1 MGKVHWLALTSVS
14 GIGGVTARRLVA
26 RFGSVQAVLQ
36 GSAEEMQQVPRVS
49 ADVAARIRALDVEA
63 FEDELA
69 ALADAGVEVVT
80 LDDDAYPA
88 NLYPLPDAPPL
99 LYVSGNVLPDDS
111 LAVAIVGT
119 REPTPAGRSIAEQ
132 LAQELATRGL
142 TVVSGLA
149 TGIDTAAHIG
159 ALQSVTGRTLAVP
172 GSGLGIIHPR
182 ENRPLAL
189 RIADRGAVLSEL
201 RPQTPATG
209 PSLMARDRIVSG
221 LGRAVI
227 VVEAQTNSGSL
238 DTAGRARSQG
248 RLLYAV
254 PGSPGT
260 RILISQGA
268 LALTS
273 GHYDLDE
280 LAQQIR
286 AHDIG
291 GEPGEQMRLL

>member
-1 MGKVHWLALTSVS
+1 VGKVHWLALTSVS
-14 GIGGVTARRLVA
+14 GVGGVTARRLVA
-26 RFGSVQAVLQ
+26 QFGSVQAVLQ
-36 GSAEEMQQVPRVS
+36 GSAEELQQVPRVS
-49 ADVAARIRALDVEA
+49 ADVAARIRALDIEA

-88 NLYPLPDAPPL
+88 NLYPLPDSPPL
-99 LYVSGNVLPDDS
+99 LYVSGNILPDDS

-132 LAQELATRGL
+132 LAQGLATRGL

-149 TGIDTAAHIG
+149 VGIDTAAHIG
-159 ALQSVTGRTLAVP
+159 ALRSATGRTLAVP
-172 GSGLGIIHPR
+172 GSGLGNIHPR
-182 ENRPLAL
+182 ENRPLAQK
-189 RIADRGAVLSEL
+189 IADRGAVLSEL
-201 RPQTPATG
+201 HPQTPATG

-254 PGSPGT
+254 PGSPGA

-273 GHYDLDE
+273 GNDDLDE
-280 LAQQIR
+280 LAQQIK
-286 AHDIG
+286 AHDVS